1 MGTYTN
7 TLQLSDISNINT
19 QEIYILISVDGWDF
33 YHVRFLGA
41 KVKKY
46 LTRERHYSSISD
58 GDYININF
66 NSWSEEWLEI
76 SGIYGGNAIT
86 AAQVEMTLLVR

>member
-1 MGTYTN
+1 MIGIA
-7 TLQLSDISNINT
+7 D
-19 QEIYILISVDGWDF
+19 WDF
-33 YHVRFLGA
+33 YQVRFVGA
-41 KVKKY
+41 QVKKY
-46 LTRERHYSSISD
+46 MVRERHYSSISD

-66 NSWSEEWLEI
+66 NSWSEEAWLEV